1 MAEHKARAKT
11 KAPRRRGLNSFD
23 HSLLPEVIR
32 QHYGHRIGEVPSA
45 VLLAAW
51 SWYDRGRHDG
61 MAAGAPG
68 ASAKGRSTPAPAAGA
83 SPPGVLPGEPW
94 KPLHK
99 PLPRGQGEKMVKSD
113 GPADPVGDEMDAFV
127 DPAAAEAPVVEGEIP
142 AKFAAIGHYDS
153 DTVAAVVMQAEAMA
167 KNPVMGAKVARDLLA
182 NSEPYCLE
190 LPSGIVCQID
200 SRLRNL
206 NALRG
211 EDWSKAV
218 AADG

>member
-61 MAAGAPG
+61 MAAGASVAG
-68 ASAKGRSTPAPAAGA
+68 ANGRSAPAAALGQV
-83 SPPGVLPGEPW
+83 SPVSFPGEPW
-94 KPLHK
+94 KPMYK
-99 PLPRGQGEKMVKSD
+99 PLPRGQGEKMVKGD
-113 GPADPVGDEMDAFV
+113 GPADPVDHEMDAFV
-127 DPAAAEAPVVEGEIP
+127 DSAAAPTAEGEVS

-167 KNPVMGAKVARDLLA
+167 KNPVMGTKVARDLLA
-182 NSEPYCLE
+182 NSEPYCSE
-190 LPSGIVCQID
+190 LPSGIVGQIE

-218 AADG
+218 VADG